1 MPVHFVCYLRC
12 FQFMLFIGTVFTELE
27 EEANT
32 PLAKT
37 LQLSEPEVRYCVHMI
52 EKYGEDYKVKTIDI
66 SWSQSS

>member
-1 MPVHFVCYLRC
+1 
-12 FQFMLFIGTVFTELE
+12 MLIWTVFTELE

-52 EKYGEDYKVKTIDI
+52 EKYGEDYKVKTRPFMGPNPAEKDKTK
-66 SWSQSS
+66 